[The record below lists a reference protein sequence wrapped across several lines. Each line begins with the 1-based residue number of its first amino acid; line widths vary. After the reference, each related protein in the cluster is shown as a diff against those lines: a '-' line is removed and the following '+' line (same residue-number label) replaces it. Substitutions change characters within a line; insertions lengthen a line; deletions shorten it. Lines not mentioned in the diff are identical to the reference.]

1 MPPRSLATLGS
12 AQCSAQGSARGA
24 AEGASR
30 LRLPHEVLG
39 LSPREEDAVRV
50 IEVSQLMLRRWRR
63 APLGIDDV
71 PLVKIDGDVR
81 NRIKEIV
88 AARQAMLEKIYAR
101 WRRN

>member
-12 AQCSAQGSARGA
+12 AAPSAKGA
-24 AEGASR
+24 AR
-30 LRLPHEVLG
+30 LRPPHEVLG

-88 AARQAMLEKIYAR
+88 AARQAMLEQICSRLSRK
-101 WRRN
+101 

>member
-12 AQCSAQGSARGA
+12 AAPSAKGA
-24 AEGASR
+24 AR
-30 LRLPHEVLG
+30 LRPPHEVLG

-63 APLGIDDV
+63 APLGIDDL
-71 PLVKIDGDVR
+71 PPVKIAGDVR

-88 AARQAMLEKIYAR
+88 AARQAMLEQICSRLCRK
-101 WRRN
+101 

>member
-12 AQCSAQGSARGA
+12 AAPSAKGA
-24 AEGASR
+24 AR
-30 LRLPHEVLG
+30 LRPPHEVLG

-71 PLVKIDGDVR
+71 PLIKIDGDVR

-88 AARQAMLEKIYAR
+88 AARQAMLEQICSR
-101 WRRN
+101 LRRK

>member
-12 AQCSAQGSARGA
+12 AAPSAKGA
-24 AEGASR
+24 AR
-30 LRLPHEVLG
+30 LRPPHEVLG

-63 APLGIDDV
+63 APLGIDDL
-71 PLVKIDGDVR
+71 PPVKTDGDLR

-88 AARQAMLEKIYAR
+88 AARQAMLEQICSR
-101 WRRN
+101 LRRK

>member
-1 MPPRSLATLGS
+1 MPPRPVATLDS
-12 AQCSAQGSARGA
+12 AESSATGA
-24 AEGASR
+24 AR
-30 LRLPHEVLG
+30 LRPPHEVLG

-88 AARQAMLEKIYAR
+88 AARQAMLEQICSRLCQK
-101 WRRN
+101 

>member
-12 AQCSAQGSARGA
+12 AAPSAKGA
-24 AEGASR
+24 AR
-30 LRLPHEVLG
+30 LRPPHEVLG

-71 PLVKIDGDVR
+71 PPVKISGDVR

-88 AARQAMLEKIYAR
+88 AARQAMLEQICSRLRPK
-101 WRRN
+101 

>member
-12 AQCSAQGSARGA
+12 AAPSAKGA
-24 AEGASR
+24 AR
-30 LRLPHEVLG
+30 LRPPHEVLG

-63 APLGIDDV
+63 APLGIDDL
-71 PLVKIDGDVR
+71 PPVKIAGDVR

-88 AARQAMLEKIYAR
+88 AARQAMLEQICSR
-101 WRRN
+101 LRRK

>member
-12 AQCSAQGSARGA
+12 AAPSATGA
-24 AEGASR
+24 AR
-30 LRLPHEVLG
+30 LRPPHEVLG

-88 AARQAMLEKIYAR
+88 AARQAMLEQICSR
-101 WRRN
+101 LRRT

>member
-12 AQCSAQGSARGA
+12 AQGS

-50 IEVSQLMLRRWRR
+50 IEVSRLMLRPWRR
-63 APLGIDDV
+63 APLGIDD
-71 PLVKIDGDVR
+71 LSSVKIAGDVR

-88 AARQAMLEKIYAR
+88 AARQAMLEQICSR
-101 WRRN
+101 LRRE

>member
-1 MPPRSLATLGS
+1 MPPRSVATLGS
-12 AQCSAQGSARGA
+12 AAPSAKGA
-24 AEGASR
+24 AR
-30 LRLPHEVLG
+30 LRPPHEVLG

-88 AARQAMLEKIYAR
+88 AARQAMLEQICSR
-101 WRRN
+101 LRRK

>member
-12 AQCSAQGSARGA
+12 AAPSAKGA
-24 AEGASR
+24 VR
-30 LRLPHEVLG
+30 LRPPHEVLG

-63 APLGIDDV
+63 APLGIDDL
-71 PLVKIDGDVR
+71 PPVKISGDVR

-88 AARQAMLEKIYAR
+88 AARQAMLEQICSR
-101 WRRN
+101 LRRK

>member
-1 MPPRSLATLGS
+1 MPPRPVATLGS
-12 AQCSAQGSARGA
+12 AAPSAKGA
-24 AEGASR
+24 AR
-30 LRLPHEVLG
+30 LRPPHEVLG

-88 AARQAMLEKIYAR
+88 AARQAMLEQICSRLSRK
-101 WRRN
+101 